1 MRKLQQNSLPS
12 RSPQK
17 NLVNKRMLGMPI
29 KCIFSVYIVAA
40 TLFSNYATA
49 AEIVVSAATSL
60 TNAFTS
66 LGQAFETRQPGTKV
80 VLNFGASDMLM
91 MQISNGAPVDVF
103 ASADQVAMDKAV
115 SRNAVEKAS
124 RRDFASNQVVVI
136 VPADSALKITSLK
149 DLSASSVKRVTY
161 GNPAS
166 VPIGRY
172 AQEALQASDQWAAVS
187 AKAVLA
193 QNVRQSLD
201 YVVRGEVD
209 AGFVF
214 ATDAEMVGN
223 KVRIAFRI
231 QPQLPVTYPIALV
244 SHTKQS
250 KNAQA
255 FIDFVLSDPGQAV
268 LAKYGFLKP

>member
-1 MRKLQQNSLPS
+1 
-12 RSPQK
+12 
-17 NLVNKRMLGMPI
+17 MPI

-172 AQEALQASDQWAAVS
+172 AQEALQASDHWAAVF

-193 QNVRQSLD
+193 QNVRQSVD

-214 ATDAEMVGN
+214 ATDAETVVN
-223 KVRIAFRI
+223 KVRIAFRV